1 MINNFFGSSVNRIT
15 STFTSSLLNA
25 TIDSDTRPTMS
36 TFNFAPITECC
47 VKEAIHSLKSPATNS
62 LDKMSL
68 RLLKLSSSV
77 ITAPLASLFNMSI
90 ATSTFPSSWKMA
102 QVMPVYKKGS
112 RQDIANYRP
121 ISLLPILSKVME
133 HAINTQLCDYLEACN
148 LFHANQHGFRRRK
161 SCCSALLALC
171 SRLFTAKNNGQF
183 TAMASLDFSRAF
195 DTIDHNILL
204 MKLAKFSMSSSVV
217 AWFKSYL
224 ADRQQYVLYNGT
236 LSDMLP
242 VTHGVPEGSI
252 LGPVLFLVYINDLLT
267 SFDVIQTI
275 AYADDVTLIAS
286 GDSKS
291 TTITTLQAYLNTAY
305 DWSILNKL
313 CLNPAKCASMLLCPT
328 KLKSDVLHETSASL
342 YIGKTCIQ
350 YVFSMK
356 LLGVIFSSD
365 LS

>member
-1 MINNFFGSSVNRIT
+1 
-15 STFTSSLLNA
+15 
-25 TIDSDTRPTMS
+25 
-36 TFNFAPITECC
+36 
-47 VKEAIHSLKSPATNS
+47 
-62 LDKMSL
+62 
-68 RLLKLSSSV
+68 
-77 ITAPLASLFNMSI
+77 
-90 ATSTFPSSWKMA
+90 
-102 QVMPVYKKGS
+102 
-112 RQDIANYRP
+112 
-121 ISLLPILSKVME
+121 
-133 HAINTQLCDYLEACN
+133 
-148 LFHANQHGFRRRK
+148 
-161 SCCSALLALC
+161 
-171 SRLFTAKNNGQF
+171 
-183 TAMASLDFSRAF
+183 MASLDFSRAF
-195 DTIDHNILL
+195 DTIDHDILL

-224 ADRQQYVLYNGT
+224 AGRQKYVLYNGT

-291 TTITTLQAYLNTAY
+291 TTITTLQACLNTAY

-328 KLKSDVLHETSASL
+328 KLKSDALHQTSASL
-342 YIGKTCIQ
+342 YIGKMCIQ

-365 LS
+365 LSWRAHTRTVCSKLSKKLAVLRRIGCSLNTRTRAHIFKA